1 MIKLALIGYDIGY
14 TRSPEVHRAIGE
26 ALGEEICFDVFDIAA
41 DGLDSSTEKLFVGY
55 DGFFIT
61 KPYKNDIKRY
71 LSEVNTKCGVN
82 LVRCKDKAGYNTD
95 GVGFIRALDG
105 AFDGWRS
112 KVNSALV
119 LGAGGAAYS
128 VTEALIA
135 AGKKVYVLN
144 RTMLNAA
151 KLTRALGAELYVNQP
166 AELVVNCTS
175 LGLHG
180 EDSLA
185 GLCVLP
191 EFDYAYDLIYSP
203 PETPFLR
210 RCKAAGARTANGRDM
225 LVYQAIEGDLLLLGR
240 QADVNDIF
248 IKADKILR
256 GSDR

>member
-26 ALGEEICFDVFDIAA
+26 ALGEGICFDVFDVAA
-41 DGLDSSTEKLFVGY
+41 DGLDSSTEKLFGEY

-61 KPYKNDIKRY
+61 KPYKNDVKRY
-71 LSEVNTKCGVN
+71 LSVVNTKCGVN
-82 LVRCKDKAGYNTD
+82 LVRCKDKAGFNTD
-95 GVGFIRALDG
+95 GAGFIRALDG
-105 AFDGWRS
+105 AFDDWRS

-144 RTMLNAA
+144 RTVLNAA

-166 AELVVNCTS
+166 AELAVNCTS

-180 EDSLA
+180 EDALTC
-185 GLCVLP
+185 LCVLP

-256 GSDR
+256 GSDK